1 MTSVLGAT
9 ARGAPVA
16 VAPPHPGDDP
26 GDAVPRRPLAAR
38 LVARL
43 GGPVVRIV
51 LIAVAVFWLLPVV
64 GLLVA
69 SLRPEEDSA
78 RSGWWTVFT
87 APAQLTL
94 ANYATLL
101 SDGVVLGSLGN
112 TVLIAVPSTV
122 LVVAI
127 GALAAYALAW
137 IEFPGRDWVLIG
149 VVALLVVPIQVALIP
164 VARLLGG
171 IGLYGSIPGVV
182 LFHVAFGLPFA
193 VFLLHNFFAGIPR
206 DLLEAARM
214 DGGREL
220 RIFWRLVLPISLPA
234 VASLAIFQ
242 FLWVWNDLLV
252 GLVFADEGS
261 APITVA
267 LRSQLRQFGG
277 NVDVLASGAFLSM
290 IVPLVVFFA
299 FQRHFVQGVLAGS
312 TR

>member
-1 MTSVLGAT
+1 MTSVLGVA
-9 ARGAPVA
+9 ARGAPDA
-16 VAPPHPGDDP
+16 GPA

-43 GGPVVRIV
+43 GGPVVRIA
-51 LIAVAVFWLLPVV
+51 LTAVAVFWLLPVL
-64 GLLVA
+64 GLLVV
-69 SLRPEEDSA
+69 SLRPAQESA

-94 ANYATLL
+94 ANYGALL
-101 SDGVVLGSLGN
+101 SDGVVLGSLWN

-122 LVVAI
+122 LVVAL

-149 VVALLVVPIQVALIP
+149 VVALLVVPVQVALIP

-171 IGLYGSIPGVV
+171 IGLYGSVAGVV

-193 VFLLHNFFAGIPR
+193 IFLLRGSFAGIPR

-234 VASLAIFQ
+234 VAALAVFQ

-252 GLVFADEGS
+252 GLVFADESS
-261 APITVA
+261 APITVT

-299 FQRHFVQGVLAGS
+299 FQRHFVRGVLAGS